1 MSGMFHTAQGDK
13 FMDTES
19 LSVYYLRVTLQDSE
33 PSIWRDVLVPS
44 NLTLEELHYVIQTVM
59 GWDNCHLH
67 QFIAGKV
74 FYNDGMDNA
83 DRFDDTEE
91 YDRNER
97 KYTVSDLLPEEK
109 SSIIYEYDL
118 GDSWTHQIVLKKILP
133 ADDDARQPRCVQ
145 GEQACPPEDC
155 GGVWGYTDMLQAFQ
169 NTENSENDEIVT
181 GFSKDFNPDF
191 FDIDAINRVLK
202 HLLYDDSNLD

>member
-1 MSGMFHTAQGDK
+1 
-13 FMDTES
+13 MDTES
-19 LSVYYLRVTLQDSE
+19 LSVYYLRVTLKDSE

-74 FYNDGMDNA
+74 FYNDGLDSVHN
-83 DRFDDTEE
+83 FDDTEE

-118 GDSWTHQIVLKKILP
+118 GDSWTHQIVLKKSCPLMLMLMPVSP
-133 ADDDARQPRCVQ
+133 AVFRANRRVRPKIAEESGAIPICYRH
-145 GEQACPPEDC
+145 
-155 GGVWGYTDMLQAFQ
+155 F
-169 NTENSENDEIVT
+169 NT
-181 GFSKDFNPDF
+181 
-191 FDIDAINRVLK
+191 LK
-202 HLLYDDSNLD
+202 IPKMMK